1 MDDGISDS
9 SGGSNDE
16 VADDD
21 DSYQRKRRRTT
32 DEDSEDE
39 GFGGRR
45 KPTVRRDWAKAP
57 AFVSSNTTGSKPEL
71 DQSEVM
77 DIPEVVGGRDSG
89 AQSSAD
95 SAEEEDGQEGA
106 DEDEGGADDDDEEE
120 DNDEDIEDTE
130 PPEAPQPRV
139 RDEIDEEEGQRPRFG
154 GLGLGASTSHPP
166 TTFSGFTRSGIG
178 ASRPAAVSIPAT
190 PSPAPSP
197 SPAPPAPEDIIIPS
211 NLPSAFGGSSRPQ
224 RAFVR
229 NGTPSAPPPP
239 RPNLSTSESAHF
251 RKLESS
257 FGARMLAK
265 MGWEAG
271 TGLGA
276 EARGIVVPIETRVRP
291 KNMGIAF
298 RGFTERT
305 EQSKAEARRRG
316 EVVSEDEDEERKK
329 KGTKGKEKADKRS
342 DAWKKPKKVKTKIEH
357 KTYEQI
363 VAEVGE
369 DTAGT
374 AGPSGIGVIIDA
386 TGATVSFLL
395 KLVMGR
401 LLTPNTLATGSLIFS
416 GRVYSFM
423 DALHRLYPPTGSPT
437 QHQAHYRSYYKGLGG
452 PRSGSQGNSEEKTNS
467 PK

>member
-1 MDDGISDS
+1 MARRKRGFMDDGISDS
-9 SGGSNDE
+9 SGGSDHE

-21 DSYQRKRRRTT
+21 GASQRKKRRTT

-57 AFVSSNTTGSKPEL
+57 AFVSSKTPGSKPEL

-77 DIPEVVGGRDSG
+77 DIPDVVVNRDPGS
-89 AQSSAD
+89 QSSAD
-95 SAEEEDGQEGA
+95 SAEEEDGQEG
-106 DEDEGGADDDDEEE
+106 EDDDDDADGDEEE
-120 DNDEDIEDTE
+120 DSDGDKEDSES
-130 PPEAPQPRV
+130 PEAPQPRV

-190 PSPAPSP
+190 PSRVPSP
-197 SPAPPAPEDIIIPS
+197 SPAPPAPEDTTIPS

-239 RPNLSTSESAHF
+239 KPNLSASESAHF
-251 RKLESS
+251 RKIESS

-276 EARGIVVPIETRVRP
+276 EARGIVVPIETKVRP

-298 RGFTERT
+298 KGFVERT

-316 EVVSEDEDEERKK
+316 EVVSDDEDEGRKK
-329 KGTKGKEKADKRS
+329 KATKGKDKADKRS

-369 DTAGT
+369 DTAG
-374 AGPSGIGVIIDA
+374 PSGVGVIIDA
-386 TGATVSFLL
+386 TGATVSILL
-395 KLVMGR
+395 R
-401 LLTPNTLATGSLIFS
+401 ASNWHIAYSQHGSHGKSHL
-416 GRVYSFM
+416 
-423 DALHRLYPPTGSPT
+423 
-437 QHQAHYRSYYKGLGG
+437 
-452 PRSGSQGNSEEKTNS
+452 
-467 PK
+467 

>member
-1 MDDGISDS
+1 MARRKRGFMDDGISDS
-9 SGGSNDE
+9 SGGSDDE

-21 DSYQRKRRRTT
+21 GASQRKKRRTT

-57 AFVSSNTTGSKPEL
+57 AFVSSKTPGSKPEL

-77 DIPEVVGGRDSG
+77 DIPDVVVNRDPGS
-89 AQSSAD
+89 QSSAD
-95 SAEEEDGQEGA
+95 SAEEEDGQEG
-106 DEDEGGADDDDEEE
+106 EDDDDDADGDEEE
-120 DNDEDIEDTE
+120 DSDGDKEDSES
-130 PPEAPQPRV
+130 PEAPQPRV

-190 PSPAPSP
+190 PARVPSP
-197 SPAPPAPEDIIIPS
+197 SPAPPAPEDTTIPS

-239 RPNLSTSESAHF
+239 KPNLSASESAHF
-251 RKLESS
+251 RKIESS

-276 EARGIVVPIETRVRP
+276 EARGIVVPIETKVRP

-298 RGFTERT
+298 KGFVERT

-316 EVVSEDEDEERKK
+316 EVVSDDEDEGHKK
-329 KGTKGKEKADKRS
+329 KATKGKDKADKRS

-369 DTAGT
+369 DTAG
-374 AGPSGIGVIIDA
+374 PSGVGVIIDA
-386 TGATVSFLL
+386 TGATVSILL
-395 KLVMGR
+395 GAS
-401 LLTPNTLATGSLIFS
+401 NWHIAYSQHGSHGKSHL
-416 GRVYSFM
+416 
-423 DALHRLYPPTGSPT
+423 
-437 QHQAHYRSYYKGLGG
+437 
-452 PRSGSQGNSEEKTNS
+452 
-467 PK
+467 

>member
-1 MDDGISDS
+1 MPRRKRGFMDDGISDS
-9 SGGSNDE
+9 SGGSDDE

-21 DSYQRKRRRTT
+21 DPYQRKRRRTT
-32 DEDSEDE
+32 DEESEDE

-57 AFVSSNTTGSKPEL
+57 AFVSSKTTGSKPEL

-77 DIPEVVGGRDSG
+77 DIPEVVGRDAGS
-89 AQSSAD
+89 QSSAD
-95 SAEEEDGQEGA
+95 SAEEEDGQEDG
-106 DEDEGGADDDDEEE
+106 DEDDADDDDEEE
-120 DNDEDIEDTE
+120 EDSDEDKEDTE

-139 RDEIDEEEGQRPRFG
+139 RDEIDEDEEQRPRFG
-154 GLGLGASTSHPP
+154 GLGLGASTSRPP

-178 ASRPAAVSIPAT
+178 ASRPAAVSIPPT

-197 SPAPPAPEDIIIPS
+197 SPAPPAPEDVTIPS
-211 NLPSAFGGSSRPQ
+211 NLPSSFGGSSRPQ

-229 NGTPSAPPPP
+229 NATPSAPPPP
-239 RPNLSTSESAHF
+239 RPNLSSSESAHF

-276 EARGIVVPIETRVRP
+276 EARGIVVPIETKVRP

-298 RGFTERT
+298 KGFTERT
-305 EQSKAEARRRG
+305 EQSKTEARRRG
-316 EVVSEDEDEERKK
+316 EAVSDDEDEELKK
-329 KGTKGKEKADKRS
+329 KATKGKGKADKRS

-369 DTAGT
+369 DTAG
-374 AGPSGIGVIIDA
+374 PSGLGVIIDA
-386 TGATVSFLL
+386 TGATVSILL
-395 KLVMGR
+395 EAGNGQV
-401 LLTPNTLATGSLIFS
+401 A
-416 GRVYSFM
+416 YSQ
-423 DALHRLYPPTGSPT
+423 LPSHGKSHL
-437 QHQAHYRSYYKGLGG
+437 
-452 PRSGSQGNSEEKTNS
+452 
-467 PK
+467 

>member
-1 MDDGISDS
+1 MARRKRGFMDDGISDS
-9 SGGSNDE
+9 SGGSDDE

-21 DSYQRKRRRTT
+21 DHYQRKKRRTT

-45 KPTVRRDWAKAP
+45 KPTARRDWAKAP
-57 AFVSSNTTGSKPEL
+57 AFVSSKTTGNKPNL

-77 DIPEVVGGRDSG
+77 DIPDAVVGRDTGS
-89 AQSSAD
+89 QSSAD
-95 SAEEEDGQEGA
+95 SAEEEGQEGA
-106 DEDEGGADDDDEEE
+106 DEDDADEEDEE
-120 DNDEDIEDTE
+120 DSDEDKEDTE
-130 PPEAPQPRV
+130 PPEAPPPRV
-139 RDEIDEEEGQRPRFG
+139 REEIDEEEEQRPRFG
-154 GLGLGASTSHPP
+154 GLGLGASRSRPP

-197 SPAPPAPEDIIIPS
+197 SPAPPAPEDTTIPS
-211 NLPSAFGGSSRPQ
+211 NLPSAFGGNSRPQ

-239 RPNLSTSESAHF
+239 KPNLSASESAHF

-276 EARGIVVPIETRVRP
+276 EASGIVVPIETKVRP

-298 RGFTERT
+298 KGFAERT

-316 EVVSEDEDEERKK
+316 EVVSDDEDEGRKK
-329 KGTKGKEKADKRS
+329 KATKGKQKVDKRS

-369 DTAGT
+369 DTAG
-374 AGPSGIGVIIDA
+374 PSGLGVIIDA
-386 TGATVSFLL
+386 TGATVSILL
-395 KLVMGR
+395 KAGNWQISYSQHPSHGR
-401 LLTPNTLATGSLIFS
+401 SHL
-416 GRVYSFM
+416 
-423 DALHRLYPPTGSPT
+423 
-437 QHQAHYRSYYKGLGG
+437 
-452 PRSGSQGNSEEKTNS
+452 
-467 PK
+467 